1 MSIPYSYTKSVHIL
15 TAFRIWLFDTQNH
28 LNAKIPNSP
37 PRTFHGFDISD
48 AQFPPSTPAGIE
60 LSVHDVLKPFPPEH
74 HNRYDLVNVR
84 MLVAGLAEKEYATA
98 VENLAA
104 ILSKIKPL

>member
-48 AQFPPSTPAGIE
+48 AQFPPSTTAGIE